1 MLSYLALLLLEMMC
15 HKHEPVCM
23 HLSECV
29 CRTSM
34 ASKPQYSRASSS
46 SGTSACS
53 KRVVPHVF
61 KMKRL
66 LETNMLL
73 SLGAA
78 ERERENHE

>member
-1 MLSYLALLLLEMMC
+1 M
-15 HKHEPVCM
+15 
-23 HLSECV
+23 

-78 ERERENHE
+78 ERERITKELLVFSIMDHFFSKVEHSQYFKIFGNIK